1 MKTTTL
7 LSLVSVAFISL
18 AQPMWAR
25 GGGGGHFGGGGAHFG
40 GGARSGGGTRHFG
53 GGPRFGGGGLRSYSR
68 GPRSSSFGTR
78 QPQIRQRAFAGSNRK
93 FSTPSA
99 RSTRTFNGRTGI
111 VAERHGANW
120 HRGWDRRHAH
130 FFHNRFFV
138 FNDGFWF
145 GYPYDYYG
153 YPYDYY
159 AYDDDQGYNG
169 YNETAD
175 PYSDATVSAVQSQ
188 LARQGYYRGVV
199 DGVYGPQ
206 TRAALTRY
214 QSNHGLQVTGNLTPA
229 TLQALGLS

>member
-1 MKTTTL
+1 M
-7 LSLVSVAFISL
+7 
-18 AQPMWAR
+18 
-25 GGGGGHFGGGGAHFG
+25 
-40 GGARSGGGTRHFG
+40 
-53 GGPRFGGGGLRSYSR
+53 
-68 GPRSSSFGTR
+68 
-78 QPQIRQRAFAGSNRK
+78 
-93 FSTPSA
+93 
-99 RSTRTFNGRTGI
+99 FNGRNGI

-120 HRGWDRRHAH
+120 HRGWDRHHAH

-145 GYPYDYYG
+145 GYDGFYPYDYG

-159 AYDDDQGYNG
+159 GYDDDQGYNG
-169 YNETAD
+169 SNETAD

-214 QSNHGLQVTGNLTPA
+214 QSNHGLQVTGSLTPA

>member
-1 MKTTTL
+1 M
-7 LSLVSVAFISL
+7 
-18 AQPMWAR
+18 
-25 GGGGGHFGGGGAHFG
+25 
-40 GGARSGGGTRHFG
+40 
-53 GGPRFGGGGLRSYSR
+53 
-68 GPRSSSFGTR
+68 
-78 QPQIRQRAFAGSNRK
+78 
-93 FSTPSA
+93 
-99 RSTRTFNGRTGI
+99 

-120 HRGWDRRHAH
+120 HRDWDRHHSH

-145 GYPYDYYG
+145 GYDGFYPYDYG

-159 AYDDDQGYNG
+159 GYDDDQGYNG
-169 YNETAD
+169 DNETAD

-214 QSNHGLQVTGNLTPA
+214 QSNHGLQVTGSLTPA

>member
-1 MKTTTL
+1 M
-7 LSLVSVAFISL
+7 
-18 AQPMWAR
+18 
-25 GGGGGHFGGGGAHFG
+25 
-40 GGARSGGGTRHFG
+40 
-53 GGPRFGGGGLRSYSR
+53 
-68 GPRSSSFGTR
+68 
-78 QPQIRQRAFAGSNRK
+78 RQRAFAGSNRS

-99 RSTRTFNGRTGI
+99 RSNRGMGI

-120 HRGWDRRHAH
+120 QRGWDRQHAH
-130 FFHNRFFV
+130 FFHNRTFV

-145 GYPYDYYG
+145 GLDNGFYPYDYYG

-159 AYDDDQGYNG
+159 GYGGDQAYNG
-169 YNETAD
+169 YDETAD

>member
-1 MKTTTL
+1 
-7 LSLVSVAFISL
+7 
-18 AQPMWAR
+18 
-25 GGGGGHFGGGGAHFG
+25 
-40 GGARSGGGTRHFG
+40 
-53 GGPRFGGGGLRSYSR
+53 
-68 GPRSSSFGTR
+68 
-78 QPQIRQRAFAGSNRK
+78 
-93 FSTPSA
+93 
-99 RSTRTFNGRTGI
+99 
-111 VAERHGANW
+111 VAERHGGNW

-145 GYPYDYYG
+145 GLDDGFYPYDYYG

-159 AYDDDQGYNG
+159 GYDDDQGYNG
-169 YNETAD
+169 DNETAD

-188 LARQGYYRGVV
+188 LATQGYYRGVV

-229 TLQALGLS
+229 TLQALGLTSAARS